1 MVEKMKFI
9 SIVGPKEEIDRVT
22 SQYLSRYEIQ
32 LENTLSE
39 LKDLKNITPCADS
52 NPYRGVL
59 ARAEELAGRVREI
72 GNAAPS
78 GKRMETQAAVALTEE
93 LYAELEKCRA
103 QKSGLE
109 AERKKV
115 VELLVNIRPFQN
127 LHYDVASILH
137 FKHIKFRFGKIP
149 VESYSKLKEYL
160 MDAIFK
166 IFKL

>member
-59 ARAEELAGRVREI
+59 ARAAELAASGRLGTLRRREKEW
-72 GNAAPS
+72 
-78 GKRMETQAAVALTEE
+78 KR
-93 LYAELEKCRA
+93 R
-103 QKSGLE
+103 
-109 AERKKV
+109 
-115 VELLVNIRPFQN
+115 LLLP
-127 LHYDVASILH
+127 
-137 FKHIKFRFGKIP
+137 
-149 VESYSKLKEYL
+149 
-160 MDAIFK
+160 
-166 IFKL
+166 

>member
-93 LYAELEKCRA
+93 LYAELEKCRRRKA
-103 QKSGLE
+103 GWKPSG
-109 AERKKV
+109 KK
-115 VELLVNIRPFQN
+115 LW
-127 LHYDVASILH
+127 SCW
-137 FKHIKFRFGKIP
+137 
-149 VESYSKLKEYL
+149 
-160 MDAIFK
+160 
-166 IFKL
+166 

>member
-1 MVEKMKFI
+1 MKFI

-78 GKRMETQAAVALTEE
+78 GKRNGNAGCCCLTEE
-93 LYAELEKCRA
+93 LYAELEKLQGAEKRA
-103 QKSGLE
+103 GSR
-109 AERKKV
+109 AEKM
-115 VELLVNIRPFQN
+115 LW
-127 LHYDVASILH
+127 SCW
-137 FKHIKFRFGKIP
+137 
-149 VESYSKLKEYL
+149 
-160 MDAIFK
+160 
-166 IFKL
+166 

>member
-59 ARAEELAGRVREI
+59 PGRKNWPAASGRLGTLRRREKEW
-72 GNAAPS
+72 
-78 GKRMETQAAVALTEE
+78 KR
-93 LYAELEKCRA
+93 R
-103 QKSGLE
+103 
-109 AERKKV
+109 
-115 VELLVNIRPFQN
+115 LLLP
-127 LHYDVASILH
+127 
-137 FKHIKFRFGKIP
+137 
-149 VESYSKLKEYL
+149 
-160 MDAIFK
+160 
-166 IFKL
+166 

>member
-52 NPYRGVL
+52 NPYRSVL

-93 LYAELEKCRA
+93 LCRTGKMQGAEKRAGSRAEKSCGA
-103 QKSGLE
+103 AGEYQ
-109 AERKKV
+109 AV
-115 VELLVNIRPFQN
+115 P
-127 LHYDVASILH
+127 
-137 FKHIKFRFGKIP
+137 
-149 VESYSKLKEYL
+149 ESAL
-160 MDAIFK
+160 
-166 IFKL
+166 

>member
-78 GKRMETQAAVALTEE
+78 GKRMENDLRTTN
-93 LYAELEKCRA
+93 R
-103 QKSGLE
+103 KSKGIQRLIAFE
-109 AERKKV
+109 YP
-115 VELLVNIRPFQN
+115 IIP
-127 LHYDVASILH
+127 DVRL
-137 FKHIKFRFGKIP
+137 
-149 VESYSKLKEYL
+149 
-160 MDAIFK
+160 
-166 IFKL
+166 